1 MSKRKQNKL
10 LNGFTVS
17 LLMIVFSTTFLVWHY
32 FVSPTEV
39 NIKHANER
47 TKFLTLSQSIA
58 LGVVEGLTEYL
69 PVSSTGHLLLAESIM
84 GIRETPK
91 DSSEKGTQVNVA
103 IDAYTICIQLGA
115 ILAVLGLYL
124 NRFKQMILGLFGK
137 DVEGRHMLINICAG
151 FTPAMIIG
159 LLFNKTIKAYLFG
172 VWPVTIAWFIGGIVI
187 LAVDRQNKKERK
199 GDHYQKLSL
208 CDMSWQKALTIGFI
222 QCIAMWPG
230 VSRSLV
236 TIIGGL
242 FVGLSLPA
250 AVEFSFLLGLVT
262 LSAATGYDIINH
274 GQLMLQ
280 TFDASSLAV
289 GVVCAF
295 GAAALSVKWMVAY
308 LNRNGMAIFGYYR
321 IGLSLVVCS
330 MLLIGIL

>member
-1 MSKRKQNKL
+1 MSKRQQNKFF
-10 LNGFTVS
+10 NGIFAS
-17 LLMIVFSTTFLVWHY
+17 LLIVLFSITF
-32 FVSPTEV
+32 FVGHCFASPRET
-39 NIKHANER
+39 NIKHASER
-47 TKFLTLSQSIA
+47 TKDLTLRQSIT

-69 PVSSTGHLLLAESIM
+69 PVSSTGHLLLAENIM
-84 GIRETPK
+84 GLRESPK
-91 DSSEKGTQVNVA
+91 GSLGKGTQVNVA

-115 ILAVLGLYL
+115 ILAVFGLYL
-124 NRFKQMILGLFGK
+124 NRVKQMLLGLLGK
-137 DVEGRHMLINICAG
+137 DIEGRHMLINICAG
-151 FTPAMIIG
+151 FAPAMIVG
-159 LLFNKTIKAYLFG
+159 LMFNKTIKTYLFG

-187 LAVDRQNKKERK
+187 LAVDRQNKKENK
-199 GDHYQKLSL
+199 GVHYQKHSL
-208 CDMSWQKALTIGFI
+208 YDMSWQMALTIGFI

-280 TFDASSLAV
+280 TFDVSSLAV

-330 MLLIGIL
+330 MLLTGSL